1 MITHL
6 HGLQM
11 RTIIEKLWFVVFY
24 LSLLVLSSNSNAE
37 IYRWVDDQGRVQ
49 FSDSPNPNYQA
60 QGLTGTIDRTGTPVD
75 IKRLQSKAQQLKE
88 QRLTREKKAA
98 KRTKAKR
105 QKQLRYEKKI
115 AKAKKQKEA
124 CKNARIKE
132 DLAFRQR
139 SKSRSLTAMRKAL
152 ERYEKKRMIRINR
165 CQ

>member
-1 MITHL
+1 
-6 HGLQM
+6 M
-11 RTIIEKLWFVVFY
+11 RNNIESLFFLAFY
-24 LSLLVLSSNSNAE
+24 LYIGVLSSTSNAE

-60 QGLTGTIDRTGTPVD
+60 QSLTGTAVRENSPVD
-75 IKRLQSKAQQLKE
+75 IKLLQGKAHKLKQE
-88 QRLTREKKAA
+88 RISREKETL
-98 KRTKAKR
+98 KRVNAKR
-105 QKQLRYEKKI
+105 QKRLRYEKKI

-139 SKSRSLTAMRKAL
+139 SKSRSLIAMRKAL